1 MTHNYVRM
9 YYFCSWYFGAIDRKE
24 AEKLLMDTA
33 NASGS
38 FLVRESKSSPGSYS
52 LSIRDTQKVNHH
64 KIQKLDGGG
73 YFVTPQFTFATIPE
87 LVAHYSKQ
95 SDGLLKSP
103 CVIKKP
109 HTSFSEK
116 KFPALSK
123 DIKNSKTLSAK
134 SQDRSQLESNYP
146 LFVGKYSYS
155 TRTDE
160 NLSFKKGDLLYIINT
175 DEGDWW
181 YAISKDT
188 GQEGY
193 IPSNYVAEYNSLDA
207 EE

>member
-1 MTHNYVRM
+1 
-9 YYFCSWYFGAIDRKE
+9 
-24 AEKLLMDTA
+24 MDTA
-33 NASGS
+33 NASGA

-52 LSIRDTQKVNHH
+52 LSIRDAQKVNHH
-64 KIQKLDGGG
+64 RIQKLDDGG
-73 YFVTPQFTFATIPE
+73 YFVTPQFTFASIPE

-95 SDGLLKSP
+95 SDGLLKNP

-109 HTSFSEK
+109 HTPFSEMTK

-123 DIKNSKTLSAK
+123 DIKNSKMLGTK

-155 TRTDE
+155 ARTDE

-175 DEGDWW
+175 DDGDWW
-181 YAISKDT
+181 FARSKEA

-193 IPSNYVAEYNSLDA
+193 IPSSYVAEYNSLDT

>member
-1 MTHNYVRM
+1 MYVAIVLL
-9 YYFCSWYFGAIDRKE
+9 YCSWYFGAIDRKE

-52 LSIRDTQKVNHH
+52 LSIRDAQKVSHH
-64 KIQKLDGGG
+64 KIQKLDGGE
-73 YFVTPQFTFATIPE
+73 YFLLRQFTFASIPE
-87 LVAHYSKQ
+87 LIEHYSKQ

-103 CVIKKP
+103 CVIKKSQ
-109 HTSFSEK
+109 TAK
-116 KFPALSK
+116 KQPTLSK
-123 DIKNSKTLSAK
+123 HKQNGNKLGTK
-134 SQDRSQLESNYP
+134 SQELNYP
-146 LFVGKYSYS
+146 LFVGNYDYSA
-155 TRTDE
+155 TTDDD
-160 NLSFKKGDLLYIINT
+160 LSFKKGDLLYIIDR

-181 YAISKDT
+181 FARSKDT

-193 IPSNYVAEYNSLDA
+193 IPSNYVAECKSLDA

>member
-1 MTHNYVRM
+1 M
-9 YYFCSWYFGAIDRKE
+9 YCSWYFGAIDREE

-52 LSIRDTQKVNHH
+52 LSIRDAQKVNHH

-73 YFVTPQFTFATIPE
+73 YFLLPQFTFASIPE
-87 LVAHYSKQ
+87 LIEHYSKH
-95 SDGLLKSP
+95 SDGLLKNP
-103 CVIKKP
+103 CCAKFKDLSDFQNSSARP
-109 HTSFSEK
+109 LPNPPGLPPPPEK
-116 KFPALSK
+116 EPNF
-123 DIKNSKTLSAK
+123 
-134 SQDRSQLESNYP
+134 P
-146 LFVGKYSYS
+146 LFVGKYDYS
-155 TRTDE
+155 SRTDDD
-160 NLSFKKGDLLYIINT
+160 LSFKKGDLLYIINT

-181 YAISKDT
+181 FAKSKST

-193 IPSNYVAEYNSLDA
+193 IPNNYIAEYKSLDA

>member
-1 MTHNYVRM
+1 MLLY
-9 YYFCSWYFGAIDRKE
+9 SWYFGAIDRKE

-52 LSIRDTQKVNHH
+52 LSIRDAQKVNHH

-73 YFVTPQFTFATIPE
+73 YFLLPQFTFASIPE
-87 LVAHYSKQ
+87 LIEHYSKQ
-95 SDGLLKSP
+95 SDGLLKSS
-103 CVIKKP
+103 CVIKKLKIA
-109 HTSFSEK
+109 K
-116 KFPALSK
+116 KQL
-123 DIKNSKTLSAK
+123 TLLK
-134 SQDRSQLESNYP
+134 HKQNGNKLGTKLQELNYP
-146 LFVGKYSYS
+146 LFIGNYDYSA
-155 TRTDE
+155 TADDDI
-160 NLSFKKGDLLYIINT
+160 SFKKGDLLYIINR

-181 YAISKDT
+181 FARSKDT

-193 IPSNYVAEYNSLDA
+193 VPSNYVAEYSLDA

>member
-1 MTHNYVRM
+1 MLL
-9 YYFCSWYFGAIDRKE
+9 CSWYFGAIDRKE

-38 FLVRESKSSPGSYS
+38 FLIRESKSSPGSYS
-52 LSIRDTQKVNHH
+52 LSIRDAQKVSHH

-73 YFVTPQFTFATIPE
+73 YFLLPQFTFASIPKLIE
-87 LVAHYSKQ
+87 HYSKQ

-103 CVIKKP
+103 CVIKKL
-109 HTSFSEK
+109 K
-116 KFPALSK
+116 KQL
-123 DIKNSKTLSAK
+123 TLLK
-134 SQDRSQLESNYP
+134 HKQNGNKLGTKLQELNYP
-146 LFVGKYSYS
+146 LFVGNYDYSA
-155 TRTDE
+155 TTDDDM
-160 NLSFKKGDLLYIINT
+160 SFKKGDLLYIIDR

-181 YAISKDT
+181 FARSKDT

-193 IPSNYVAEYNSLDA
+193 VPSNYVAEYSLDA